1 VRRRDGLN
9 GCGKFRPR
17 GIRSLDRPARSVPLE
32 NRMPKLHYWITQQKQ
47 QWFPK
52 CFARGPRLASKHDHG
67 SSHPSSRTY
76 TQSGL
81 QISKIKN
88 LYLRTAF
95 RHILMHTRSIRNE
108 ALHDLTLTKMILSH
122 FMGTEI
128 VLFRKKNEHLFD
140 KRDDITSDY
149 RKFLNFIF

>member
-1 VRRRDGLN
+1 
-9 GCGKFRPR
+9 
-17 GIRSLDRPARSVPLE
+17 
-32 NRMPKLHYWITQQKQ
+32 
-47 QWFPK
+47 
-52 CFARGPRLASKHDHG
+52 
-67 SSHPSSRTY
+67 
-76 TQSGL
+76 
-81 QISKIKN
+81 
-88 LYLRTAF
+88 
-95 RHILMHTRSIRNE
+95 MHTRSIRNE